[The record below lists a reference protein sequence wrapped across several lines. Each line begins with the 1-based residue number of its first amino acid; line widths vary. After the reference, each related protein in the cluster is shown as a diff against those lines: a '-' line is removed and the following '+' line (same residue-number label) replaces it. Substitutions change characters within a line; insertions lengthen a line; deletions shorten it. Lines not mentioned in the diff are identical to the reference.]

1 MSHSGR
7 RAGPAGRAAVSPLL
21 SGLTL
26 AFYKGDAIF
35 YPTPG
40 EALSGTRRCPGWAIG
55 KSESK
60 ASPTSSSAPVP
71 APWTQLT
78 SSQSPPAPGIVS
90 EDPACWPRR
99 AVDSQPHPVDA
110 KPRTKTELNA
120 GLLA

>member
-7 RAGPAGRAAVSPLL
+7 RAGPAGCDAVSPVL

-26 AFYKGDAIF
+26 VSYKGDAIC
-35 YPTPG
+35 YSSPG
-40 EALSGTRRCPGWAIG
+40 EALSGTCRCPGWAIG

-60 ASPTSSSAPVP
+60 ASPTSSSAPMP

-78 SSQSPPAPGIVS
+78 SSQSPPAPGTFS

-110 KPRTKTELNA
+110 KPRTKTDLNA